1 MPDRSAAARA
11 AWNRPRFVPASPT
24 GHYESWFLRGNH
36 PDRPLAFWIRYTL
49 FSPRERPGDALGE
62 LWAIWFD
69 GEANRIVAVKEEYP
83 LAQCAFGADG
93 TIARVGDARLTDD
106 RLQGAARSP
115 AHALAWDLRCAGGDA
130 PLLLLRASRYE
141 RGFPKAKALVARP
154 HAAFDGVI
162 TVDGEPHPIE
172 RWIGSQNHN
181 WGSRHT
187 DRYAWGQVAGFDDA
201 PDAFLECATA
211 QLRMG
216 PFWTPPMTLVVL
228 RLGDETLALNALG
241 RALRARGSVRTLE
254 WRFASAEGDV
264 AIDGRISA
272 PPDRFVGLTYGNPPG
287 GAKICLNSKLARCE
301 VTVRRAGRPPRTL
314 VTAHRAAFEILDDAT
329 RAGIPV
335 VV

>member
-1 MPDRSAAARA
+1 MSDRFTVARV
-11 AWNRPRFVPASPT
+11 AWNRPRFESGNPT

-36 PDRPLAFWIRYTL
+36 PHRPLAFWIRYTI
-49 FSPRERPGDALGE
+49 FSPRGRPDAALGE

-69 GEANRIVAVKEEYP
+69 GEANRIVAAKEERP
-83 LAQCAFGADG
+83 LAACAFGIDG
-93 TIARVGDARLTDD
+93 LVARVGDATLADD
-106 RLQGAARSP
+106 RLHGTVRS
-115 AHALAWDLRCAGGDA
+115 ASHALAWDLRCDGGGA

-154 HAAFDGVI
+154 HAAFAGTI
-162 TVDGEPHPIE
+162 TVDGDTHAIDG
-172 RWIGSQNHN
+172 WIGSQNHN

-211 QLRMG
+211 QLRVG
-216 PFWTPPMTLVVL
+216 PFWTPAMTLMVL
-228 RLGDETLALNALG
+228 RIGDETLALNALG
-241 RALRARGSVRTLE
+241 RALRARGSVRELE
-254 WRFASAEGDV
+254 WRFASAAGDV
-264 AIDGRISA
+264 AIEGRISA

-287 GAKICLNSKLARCE
+287 GTKICLNSKLARCE
-301 VTVRRAGRPPRTL
+301 VTVRRAGRPPLTL
-314 VTAHRAAFEILDDAT
+314 VTAHRAAFEILDDTT